1 MLKLYDLDVSGNCY
15 KARLLLSML
24 HLEYER
30 VPVNLAT
37 GEHLTEKFMKLNPR
51 SEIPVLVDGET
62 VIWDSHAIL
71 VYLARR
77 YDSGTWLPAD
87 PLLMGRVQQWL
98 AVAGHEIQY
107 GLAAA
112 RACLKF
118 GRAGDLQAL
127 QQRGSTALNLL
138 DAQLGRSAWLAGEQ
152 PTLADIACYPYVRCA
167 GEADVSLRTYSSIG
181 RWFNRIE
188 SLPGYVPM
196 LDRAQNVA

>member
-15 KARLLLSML
+15 KARLLLSVL
-24 HLEYER
+24 NLEHER
-30 VPVNLAT
+30 VPVNLAS
-37 GEHLTEKFMKLNPR
+37 GEHLTEKFKRLNPR
-51 SEIPVLVDGET
+51 SEIPVLVDGRT

-77 YDSGTWLPAD
+77 YDAGHWLPAD
-87 PLLMGRVQQWL
+87 PLIMGRVQQWL

-118 GRAGDLQAL
+118 GREGDLQAL
-127 QQRGSTALNLL
+127 QQRGVTALDLL
-138 DAQLGRSAWLAGEQ
+138 ESQLGQSPWLAGEQ
-152 PTLADIACYPYVRCA
+152 PTLADVACYPYVRCA
-167 GEADVSLRTYSSIG
+167 DEANLSLQDYSNIQG
-181 RWFNRIE
+181 WFERIE

-196 LDRAQNVA
+196 LERAQNVA